1 MPSATALAP
10 PALEARGLHK
20 SYGAHQVLRGA
31 DLSVAPGQLVAVV
44 GENGAGKSTLL
55 KALAGVLA
63 ADRGEVSRRGTLGH
77 CPQEPVLNDSLTLT
91 CSGSGPAAG
100 TGRGDRPPLRAG
112 PGLPL
117 DLVEGPGSWVW
128 RARARCT
135 ASVRRPGTAG
145 WA

>member
-63 ADRGEVSRRGTLGH
+63 ADRGEVEPPRDARPLPAGARAERQPHPDLFRIRTRSR
-77 CPQEPVLNDSLTLT
+77 N
-91 CSGSGPAAG
+91 
-100 TGRGDRPPLRAG
+100 
-112 PGLPL
+112 
-117 DLVEGPGSWVW
+117 
-128 RARARCT
+128 RAR
-135 ASVRRPGTAG
+135 
-145 WA
+145 